1 MLGKISAFVMF
12 AIITIMTIAHAE
24 NDAKIPTSKGYVMT
38 TVETRQDK
46 IPAANQPNA
55 DAGETV
61 MTYTDDGNGV
71 IGERGIYTG
80 ADGYTESTDAD
91 KLITASALNDAFT
104 SLPTTDTTTLE
115 CANPGTCSL
124 WNIVEQTAYRE
135 IINLAPQNFT
145 IFTASNGQVEIIAHA
160 NEYSYDF
167 TFSPT
172 SSTSWLG
179 IVGFVY
185 ITEGHKYYVRAE
197 MSSSVPAILSIT
209 FGNGLSPNG
218 VSKSKTSMIPNE
230 MYLLHGIF
238 TATTTGTP
246 AIYIRCGYAAVGGP
260 YTGKAHNIGIFDLT
274 EIFGA
279 GNEPATPEAAQAAI
293 VF

>member
-1 MLGKISAFVMF
+1 MF
-12 AIITIMTIAHAE
+12 AIITTMTIAHAE
-24 NDAKIPTSKGYVMT
+24 NDTKIPTSKGYVMT

-80 ADGYTESTDAD
+80 ADGYVESTDAD

-135 IINLAPQNFT
+135 IINLAPQNFV
-145 IFTASNGQVEIIAHA
+145 AYNNAIITHQSQ
-160 NEYSYDF
+160 YSYDF
-167 TFSPT
+167 SFNPT

-179 IVGFVY
+179 IIGFVY

-197 MSSSVPAILSIT
+197 MSSSVPAKLAFT
-209 FGNGLSPNG
+209 FQEGGFDHSG
-218 VSKSKTSMIPNE
+218 KIQSTMTPNE
-230 MYLLHGIF
+230 MYLVHGIF
-238 TATTTGTP
+238 TATTT
-246 AIYIRCGYAAVGGP
+246 ANIAAYLRCGYADIGGP